1 MAKHGLKKKL
11 EYRKKLHRLQLHT
24 EEEKNAHE
32 LLRLNFADSEH
43 TPASELANAPL
54 QSAQRFTLAS

>member
-24 EEEKNAHE
+24 DDEKNAHE
-32 LLRLNFADSEH
+32 RWRINFAHSEH
-43 TPASELANAPL
+43 
-54 QSAQRFTLAS
+54 AQMQN